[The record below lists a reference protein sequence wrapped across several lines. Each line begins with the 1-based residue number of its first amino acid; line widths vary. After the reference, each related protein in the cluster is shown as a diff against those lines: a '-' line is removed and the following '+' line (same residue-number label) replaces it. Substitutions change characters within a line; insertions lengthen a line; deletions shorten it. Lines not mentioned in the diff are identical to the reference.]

1 MFFMYWIPGRNVK
14 SRQTGRRIDIE
25 ISAQDLPFSA
35 AGIYRR
41 LTLLSQQTG
50 RLVDRI
56 QEMTIF
62 VAVAEH
68 ASFAAVARHFVVSTA
83 TITRAVAQLEQRL
96 GTLLVVRTTR
106 HLRLTESGLRFA
118 ADCRRLLADL
128 SDAESS
134 AAGIHASPRGLLT
147 VTAPQVFGDLHVTP
161 VLAQYLARHPDVEI
175 RGLLMDRVALMLD
188 EGIDVAVR
196 IGHLPDS
203 SLTAIYVGSVRL
215 MVCASPAYLAAHGT
229 PQHPRELIDR
239 ATISPI
245 MAERSSDWRFS
256 IDGQHQSVNVR
267 SRLSLTSFTAAIHAT
282 LDGWGLTQVPS
293 YQIRTHLN
301 ADRLRVVLESFELP
315 TLPVHVVYVE
325 GRKGSSKVRSFVD
338 FCVTQLRADL
348 APSITRTETVG

>member
-1 MFFMYWIPGRNVK
+1 
-14 SRQTGRRIDIE
+14 
-25 ISAQDLPFSA
+25 
-35 AGIYRR
+35 
-41 LTLLSQQTG
+41 
-50 RLVDRI
+50 VDRI

-83 TITRAVAQLEQRL
+83 TVTRAVAQLEQRL

-106 HLRLTESGLRFA
+106 QLRLTESGLRFA

-128 SDAESS
+128 NDAESS

-147 VTAPQVFGDLHVTP
+147 ITAPQVFGDLHVTP
-161 VLAQYLARHPDVEI
+161 VLAQYLSLHPDVEI
-175 RGLLMDRVALMLD
+175 RGLLTDRVAPLLD
-188 EGIDVAVR
+188 EGIDVAIR

-203 SLTAIYVGSVRL
+203 SLTAIHVGSVRR
-215 MVCASPAYLAAHGT
+215 MVCASPEYLAKHGS
-229 PQHPRELIDR
+229 PQHPHELIDR
-239 ATISPI
+239 STISAM
-245 MAERSSDWRFS
+245 MAERSSDWTFNIEGRR
-256 IDGQHQSVNVR
+256 QSVNVQ

-293 YQIRTHLN
+293 YQIRAHLN
-301 ADRLRVVLESFELP
+301 AGRLRVVLEDFELP
-315 TLPVHVVYVE
+315 TLPVHVVYAQ

-348 APSITRTETVG
+348 DASITKTETVG

>member
-1 MFFMYWIPGRNVK
+1 
-14 SRQTGRRIDIE
+14 
-25 ISAQDLPFSA
+25 
-35 AGIYRR
+35 
-41 LTLLSQQTG
+41 
-50 RLVDRI
+50 VDRI

-83 TITRAVAQLEQRL
+83 TVTRAVAQLEQRL

-106 HLRLTESGLRFA
+106 QLRLTESGLRFA

-128 SDAESS
+128 NDAESS

-161 VLAQYLARHPDVEI
+161 VLAQYLAMHPDVEV
-175 RGLLMDRVALMLD
+175 RGLLMDRVASMME

-203 SLTAIYVGSVRL
+203 SLTAIAVGNVRL
-215 MVCASPAYLAAHGT
+215 MVCASPQYLAAHGS
-229 PQHPRELIDR
+229 PQHPLELVER
-239 ATISPI
+239 ATISPV

-256 IDGQHQSVNVR
+256 IEGQRQLVNVR
-267 SRLSLTSFTAAIHAT
+267 SRLSLTSFPAAIHAT
-282 LDGWGLTQVPS
+282 LEGWGLTQVPS
-293 YQIRTHLN
+293 YQIRAHLN
-301 ADRLRVVLESFELP
+301 AGRLCTVLEAFEVP
-315 TLPVHVVYVE
+315 TLPVHVVYAQ

-348 APSITRTETVG
+348 AGGVANPETVG

>member
-1 MFFMYWIPGRNVK
+1 MVFTAD
-14 SRQTGRRIDIE
+14 SSALSQHTGR
-25 ISAQDLPFSA
+25 P
-35 AGIYRR
+35 
-41 LTLLSQQTG
+41 
-50 RLVDRI
+50 VDRI

-106 HLRLTESGLRFA
+106 QLRLTESGLRFA

-128 SDAESS
+128 NDAESS

-161 VLAQYLARHPDVEI
+161 VLAKYLTLHPDVEI
-175 RGLLMDRVALMLD
+175 RGLLMDRVAPMLD

-203 SLTAIYVGSVRL
+203 SLTAINVGSVRR
-215 MVCASPAYLAAHGT
+215 MVCASPEYLAAHGS
-229 PQHPRELIDR
+229 PQHPHELVDR
-239 ATISPI
+239 TTISAV
-245 MAERSSDWRFS
+245 MAERSSNWVFN
-256 IDGQHQSVNVR
+256 IGGQPQSVDVR

-293 YQIRTHLN
+293 YQIRAHLN
-301 ADRLRVVLESFELP
+301 AGRLCAVLETFELP
-315 TLPVHVVYVE
+315 PLPVHVVYAQ

-338 FCVTQLRADL
+338 FCVMQLRADL
-348 APSITRTETVG
+348 ASSVTKPETVD

>member
-1 MFFMYWIPGRNVK
+1 
-14 SRQTGRRIDIE
+14 
-25 ISAQDLPFSA
+25 
-35 AGIYRR
+35 
-41 LTLLSQQTG
+41 
-50 RLVDRI
+50 
-56 QEMTIF
+56 MTIF

-68 ASFAAVARHFVVSTA
+68 ASFAAVARHFVLSTA
-83 TITRAVAQLEQRL
+83 TVTRAVAQLEQRL

-106 HLRLTESGLRFA
+106 QLRLTESGLRFA

-134 AAGIHASPRGLLT
+134 AAGIHASPSGLLT

-161 VLAQYLARHPDVEI
+161 VLAEYLTLHPDVEI
-175 RGLLMDRVALMLD
+175 RGLLMDRIVPMLD

-203 SLTAIYVGSVRL
+203 SLTAIAVGSVRR

-229 PQHPRELIDR
+229 PQNPHELIR
-239 ATISPI
+239 RSTISAI
-245 MAERSSDWRFS
+245 MAERSSDWTFS
-256 IDGQHQSVNVR
+256 IDGQRQSVDVE

-293 YQIRTHLN
+293 YQIRAHLN
-301 ADRLRVVLESFELP
+301 AGRLVTVLEAFEVP
-315 TLPVHVVYVE
+315 ALPVHVVYAQ

-338 FCVTQLRADL
+338 FCVTRLRADL
-348 APSITRTETVG
+348 DFGVANPETVG

>member
-1 MFFMYWIPGRNVK
+1 
-14 SRQTGRRIDIE
+14 
-25 ISAQDLPFSA
+25 
-35 AGIYRR
+35 
-41 LTLLSQQTG
+41 
-50 RLVDRI
+50 
-56 QEMTIF
+56 MTIF

-68 ASFAAVARHFVVSTA
+68 ASFAAVARHFVLSTA
-83 TITRAVAQLEQRL
+83 TVTRAVAQLEQRL

-106 HLRLTESGLRFA
+106 QLRLTESGLRFA

-134 AAGIHASPRGLLT
+134 AAGIHASPSGLLT

-161 VLAQYLARHPDVEI
+161 VLAEYLTLHPDVEI
-175 RGLLMDRVALMLD
+175 RGLLMDRIAPMLD

-203 SLTAIYVGSVRL
+203 SLTAIAVGSVRR

-229 PQHPRELIDR
+229 PQHPRELIR
-239 ATISPI
+239 RSTISAV
-245 MAERSSDWRFS
+245 MAERSSDWTFS
-256 IDGQHQSVNVR
+256 IDGQRQSVDVE

-293 YQIRTHLN
+293 YQIRAHLN
-301 ADRLRVVLESFELP
+301 AGRLVTVLETFEVP
-315 TLPVHVVYVE
+315 ALPVHVVYAQ

-338 FCVTQLRADL
+338 FCVTRLRADL
-348 APSITRTETVG
+348 DFGVANSETVG

>member
-1 MFFMYWIPGRNVK
+1 M
-14 SRQTGRRIDIE
+14 
-25 ISAQDLPFSA
+25 
-35 AGIYRR
+35 
-41 LTLLSQQTG
+41 
-50 RLVDRI
+50 DRI

-83 TITRAVAQLEQRL
+83 TVTRAVAHLEQRL

-106 HLRLTESGLRFA
+106 QLRLTESGLRFA

-128 SDAESS
+128 NDAESS

-147 VTAPQVFGDLHVTP
+147 ITAPQVFGDLHVTP
-161 VLAQYLARHPDVEI
+161 VLAQYLSLHPDVEI
-175 RGLLMDRVALMLD
+175 RGLLTDRVAPLLD
-188 EGIDVAVR
+188 EGIDVAIR

-203 SLTAIYVGSVRL
+203 SLTAIHVGSVRR
-215 MVCASPAYLAAHGT
+215 MVCASPEYLAKHGS
-229 PQHPRELIDR
+229 PRHPHELIDR
-239 ATISPI
+239 STISAM
-245 MAERSSDWRFS
+245 MAERSSDWTFNIEGRR
-256 IDGQHQSVNVR
+256 QSVNVQ

-293 YQIRTHLN
+293 YQIRAHLN
-301 ADRLRVVLESFELP
+301 AGRLRVVLEDFELP
-315 TLPVHVVYVE
+315 TLPVHVVYAQ

-348 APSITRTETVG
+348 DASITKTETVG